1 MIHEQSSLDLPP
13 AFFSQTNNSVTIV
26 SVIFWTLGN
35 VLTNTEA
42 LKELNTSHSNGSDWF
57 LNSRLASVT
66 VRPRPP
72 DVIKPPFKLALET
85 NKVTYGFL
93 LKMYEKC
100 RCIPTK

>member
-26 SVIFWTLGN
+26 SVIFLTLGN
-35 VLTNTEA
+35 VLTNTAA

-57 LNSRLASVT
+57 LNSRLASIT
-66 VRPRPP
+66 VRPRSP